1 MTNEEFDERF
11 DRHVEWSLQQQA
23 RLDARQVQF
32 DADMEELKA
41 GLAETRKI
49 VDRTAETVSSLTAV
63 TFEGFKV
70 LSDAQRVTEEA
81 LQKLTARMDR
91 HRHITNLD
99 TPSTGRPSIA
109 VWPAFIG
116 LSFTRVWASI

>member
-1 MTNEEFDERF
+1 MTNEEFDRRF
-11 DRHVEWSLQQQA
+11 ERHVEWSLQRQA
-23 RLDARQVQF
+23 RLDAK
-32 DADMEELKA
+32 MEDFWA

-70 LSDAQRVTEEA
+70 LSDAQRVTEEQ

-91 HRHITNLD
+91 HLSDDH
-99 TPSTGRPSIA
+99 
-109 VWPAFIG
+109 G
-116 LSFTRVWASI
+116 LEN